1 LVKRCQCDSI
11 PCAWEKDVKI
21 DSSSI
26 GGETMKTIAIY
37 QNIDDGVAAVIMD
50 GNDRFTYRVVVR
62 DIDAN
67 ETITVRFCN
76 DYSQC
81 VEFAKT
87 LFVDGYTIEEVAA

>member
-1 LVKRCQCDSI
+1 
-11 PCAWEKDVKI
+11 
-21 DSSSI
+21 
-26 GGETMKTIAIY
+26 MKTIAIY

>member
-1 LVKRCQCDSI
+1 
-11 PCAWEKDVKI
+11 
-21 DSSSI
+21 
-26 GGETMKTIAIY
+26 MKTIAIY

-50 GNDRFTYRVVVR
+50 GNDRFNYRVVVR

-87 LFVDGYTIEEVAA
+87 LFIDGYTIEEVAA